1 MASNLRYA
9 DYILEFPDQASNKA
23 EDQARINRALDKA
36 ERDVHRDTWGD
47 SADDGVLYAA
57 AHNLAMNARKSKHGA
72 GAAGPTTAR
81 TSGDN
86 VTGFATLGRTRE
98 DATFASTNYG
108 AEFLRMRDQLD
119 LGPLVAS

>member
-1 MASNLRYA
+1 MASDLTYD
-9 DYILEFPDQASNKA
+9 DYILEFPDQATNVTA
-23 EDQARINRALDKA
+23 EQNFIKRAVDKA
-36 ERDVHRDTWGD
+36 EREIHRPTWGD
-47 SADDGVLYAA
+47 YADDGVLYAA
-57 AHNLAMNARKSKHGA
+57 AHNLAMKARMSKHGA

-81 TSGDN
+81 TSGEN

-98 DATFASTNYG
+98 DATWASTNFG